1 MPPKLSKRQVF
12 KLQYGYSRPRGGINR
27 WYKQRGWNNES
38 INYGVNQYRANQ
50 YREPVVEEPVV
61 EEPGPVAK
69 EEVVEEPVVEEPGL
83 VAVKQEELVEEPM
96 AEEPGQVAVK
106 QELVEKPVVIC
117 MDHRQNFIEQLR
129 HIEAIDNLSINPLL
143 KHWGIIQTTTRMP
156 ASYHP
161 DKEIRGECMAY
172 AYAAAREH
180 MAKEKNASWTTRAIE
195 VAHNAAKEFKQ
206 ELVPILYPEWK
217 DGAQTY

>member
-1 MPPKLSKRQVF
+1 MESIVGTSSVDGTTSQ
-12 KLQYGYSRPRGGINR
+12 SIM
-27 WYKQRGWNNES
+27 ES
-38 INYGVNQYRANQ
+38 INIEPTNIVNQWLRNQ
-50 YREPVVEEPVV
+50 WWRNQGQWPR
-61 EEPGPVAK
+61 K
-69 EEVVEEPVVEEPGL
+69 KLVEEPVVEEPGL

-161 DKEIRGECMAY
+161 DKEIRGECQAY